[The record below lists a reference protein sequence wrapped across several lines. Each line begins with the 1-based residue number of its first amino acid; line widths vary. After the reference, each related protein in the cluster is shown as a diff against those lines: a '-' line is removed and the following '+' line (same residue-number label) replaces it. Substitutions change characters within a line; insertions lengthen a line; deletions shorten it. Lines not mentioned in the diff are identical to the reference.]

1 LGGTPWLLADVDRK
15 YLLRHEI
22 LSVHGVVGTAQ
33 IYPFC
38 VQIDLASSGSTVP
51 QETYTV
57 SQIYDDFSHS
67 YLEYQIQGGEGL
79 APIPSR
85 PFTAPGPPVF
95 NGAGGKGGNSGG
107 SGGTYT
113 GGALNTTVPITSV
126 LPSAGSPSTAVSG
139 QAGASGL
146 PDPYAPTSPVV
157 PAAGVTSVVAPFVPG
172 VTEVRLPTVQDF
184 TPPGGSGSASSLS
197 AGGTNASVPNAPAIP
212 SADGPNAS
220 VPNAPASPPPAVGAG
235 AANPVPSINI
245 NLSGKGVVNDTAAG
259 AAAVDKTIPVP
270 SGGDTAANASGNTD
284 AIPSANAGGV
294 SASDPSATALAAGAN
309 AAASSLL
316 SSPATAPAVTGV
328 SDYASNIQGGIC
340 HSNTWRCQTAANGTM
355 SLDVCGNKDSSVLGE
370 YFPFAYSIL
379 RLIVQNG
386 SLVIHFARANA
397 TTANLKTLFA
407 SRYRRRRA

>member
-1 LGGTPWLLADVDRK
+1 
-15 YLLRHEI
+15 
-22 LSVHGVVGTAQ
+22 VGTAQ

-51 QETYTV
+51 EETYTV

-67 YLEYQIQGGEGL
+67 YLEYQIQAGEGL

-95 NGAGGKGGNSGG
+95 NGAGGNGGNSGG

-126 LPSAGSPSTAVSG
+126 LPGAGSPSTAVSG

-157 PAAGVTSVVAPFVPG
+157 PVAGVTPVVAPSVPA
-172 VTEVRLPTVQDF
+172 VVDVRLPTVEVF
-184 TPPGGSGSASSLS
+184 TPPGGSGSA
-197 AGGTNASVPNAPAIP
+197 ASP
-212 SADGPNAS
+212 STGGPNAS
-220 VPNAPASPPPAVGAG
+220 VPNAPASPSAGGPNASVPNAPASPSTGGPNASVPSAPASPSAGGPDASDPNVPASPPPAVGSD
-235 AANPVPSINI
+235 AANPAPSIDI
-245 NLSGKGVVNDTAAG
+245 HLSNKGVDNGAADDG
-259 AAAVDKTIPVP
+259 AAVDKTLPAP
-270 SGGDTAANASGNTD
+270 SGGLED
-284 AIPSANAGGV
+284 ANAGANTTDGV
-294 SASDPSATALAAGAN
+294 SASDSPATALAAG
-309 AAASSLL
+309 
-316 SSPATAPAVTGV
+316 PATAPAVTGA
-328 SDYASNIQGGIC
+328 SEYASNIQGGKC
-340 HSNTWRCQTAANGTM
+340 HSNTWRCQTKADGTM

-386 SLVIHFARANA
+386 SLVILFARANA
-397 TTANLKTLFA
+397 TTANLRTLFA
-407 SRYRRRRA
+407 SRYQRRRA